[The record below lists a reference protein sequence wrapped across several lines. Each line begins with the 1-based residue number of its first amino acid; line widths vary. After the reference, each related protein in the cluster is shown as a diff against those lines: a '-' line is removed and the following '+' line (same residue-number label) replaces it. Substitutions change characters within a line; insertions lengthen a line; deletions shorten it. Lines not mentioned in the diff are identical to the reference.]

1 MKANE
6 VAIAQLAMAF
16 ETNDLINKIY
26 LAQDTDWPNGLAWKV
41 VRDLMDEFHPT
52 DIVSKVELKIRMNK
66 VRMGKKDSPKVLFDQ
81 ISAIKNAYDASNH
94 IIDEE
99 DLIAVVLDKAP
110 FCTHMCWQLKKETK
124 QEHWRCRIYEQ
135 Q

>member
-1 MKANE
+1 MQYRCECEYYEKRVKANE

-16 ETNDLINKIY
+16 ETDDLINKIY
-26 LAQDTDWPNGLAWKV
+26 SAQDTDWPNGMAWKV

-52 DIVSKVELKIRMNK
+52 DIVSKVELKRRMNK
-66 VRMGKKDSPKVLFDQ
+66 VRMGKKDSPKVLFNQ

-99 DLIAVVLDKAP
+99 DLIAVVL
-110 FCTHMCWQLKKETK
+110 T
-124 QEHWRCRIYEQ
+124 R
-135 Q
+135 